1 MEDRAHGRS
10 RSIGNRR
17 TKSRRQVGKQ
27 RKGCLG
33 LLTGI
38 LIFAIVAAA
47 VFFYGVYVRE
57 EKPSGTQPQT
67 AEQPGTIVFP
77 GDSAE
82 TITAVK
88 SLQAGVDILLMPA
101 DFKEAYNGVLDAVNN
116 GTISEERL
124 NQSVRRIL
132 TLKAGL

>member
-10 RSIGNRR
+10 RSIDSHR
-17 TKSRRQVGKQ
+17 TKSRKQVGKK

-33 LLTGI
+33 FLAGL
-38 LIFAIVAAA
+38 LIFVIVAAA
-47 VFFYGVYVRE
+47 IFFYGVYVRE

-77 GDSAE
+77 GDSPE
-82 TITAVK
+82 TKTAVK
-88 SLQAGVDILLMPA
+88 SLQEGVDILMPA